1 MAVTK
6 KTEVKVPTIAEVEEI
21 AEEIANP
28 KKVERL
34 LGIDEIAKRTKE
46 DLKKYPLESI
56 FIPIDEQN
64 PGDDIFPVVLNGYT
78 YQIPKGKKVKVPLP
92 IYEIWEHSYNS
103 SIKASG
109 MIKTVDMKKDEPL
122 AEL

>member
-6 KTEVKVPTIAEVEEI
+6 KTEVKIPTIAEVEEI

-34 LGIDEIAKRTKE
+34 LGIDEIAKNTKE

-103 SIKASG
+103 SIKASS

>member
-6 KTEVKVPTIAEVEEI
+6 KTEVKIPTIAEVEEI

-56 FIPIDEQN
+56 FIPVDEQN

-78 YQIPKGKKVKVPLP
+78 YQIPKGKKVKVPMP

-103 SIKASG
+103 SIKASS

>member
-6 KTEVKVPTIAEVEEI
+6 KTEVKIPTIAEVEEI

>member
-6 KTEVKVPTIAEVEEI
+6 KTEVKIPTIAEVEEI

-28 KKVERL
+28 KKAEKL

-56 FIPIDEQN
+56 FIPVDEQN

-103 SIKASG
+103 SIKASS

>member
-6 KTEVKVPTIAEVEEI
+6 KAEVKIPTIAEVEEI

-28 KKVERL
+28 KKAEKL

-103 SIKASG
+103 SIKASS

>member
-6 KTEVKVPTIAEVEEI
+6 KTEVKIPTIAEVEEI

-103 SIKASG
+103 SIKASS

>member
-6 KTEVKVPTIAEVEEI
+6 KTEVKIPTIAEVEEI

-28 KKVERL
+28 KKVEKL

-56 FIPIDEQN
+56 FIPVDEQN

-103 SIKASG
+103 SIKASS

>member
-1 MAVTK
+1 MAAPK
-6 KTEVKVPTIAEVEEI
+6 KTEVKVPTIAEVEAL

-28 KKVERL
+28 KEVERL

-46 DLKKYPLESI
+46 DLKKYPLMDI

-64 PGDDIFPVVLNGYT
+64 PGDDIYAVTLNGYT
-78 YQIPKGKKVKVPLP
+78 FQIPKGKRYKVPEP
-92 IYEIWEHSYNS
+92 IYDIWEHSYNS

>member
-6 KTEVKVPTIAEVEEI
+6 KTEVKTPTIAEVEEI

-103 SIKASG
+103 SIKASS